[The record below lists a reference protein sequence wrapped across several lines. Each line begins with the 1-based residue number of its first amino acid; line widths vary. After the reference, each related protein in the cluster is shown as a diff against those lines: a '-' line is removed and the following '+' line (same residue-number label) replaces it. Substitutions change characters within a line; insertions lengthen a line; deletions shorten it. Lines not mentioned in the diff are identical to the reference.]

1 MGYIGGELGKF
12 AGSALGGAVGNYFG
26 GSKGGDLGKNIGQHA
41 GGILG
46 GELIPFRT
54 GGRIPGK
61 RGAPKKILAH
71 GQEYILPVG
80 VSPTKSQ
87 KKAVAKRK
95 ARSRKSKK

>member
-1 MGYIGGELGKF
+1 MGYIGGEIGKF
-12 AGSALGGAVGNYFG
+12 AGGALGSAVGNYFG
-26 GSKGGDLGKNIGQHA
+26 GSKGADLGRNIGGHA
-41 GGILG
+41 GGLFG

-54 GGRIPGK
+54 GGRVPGR

-87 KKAVAKRK
+87 VRAVKKRK
-95 ARSRKSKK
+95 AKSRKGKK